1 MALTL
6 ALPFSDGMV
15 LQRLKPLVVWGGAE
29 AGQEV
34 TVSVQGREGTA
45 VADESGQWR
54 VTLEPLV
61 ASDAEELV
69 VRTTDEEIVV
79 HDVAVGEVW
88 IAAGQSNMEFW
99 MRFEKHLEEV
109 RPTCANPRIRTIEVP
124 KCSYPN
130 QMGDFDF
137 SHVGIWRKATEHDI
151 ERFSAIGYYF
161 AREIE
166 ADLGVPVGIVACNY
180 GGSKSL
186 TWMRPDHARVVE
198 PEQTA
203 AFEASLCGLPY
214 DQFVQYAKYNPKNDK
229 GYVTWSAWE
238 EFFLPTT
245 RTDEETRVFMEAEMA
260 SVAAAMAGLS
270 MGGDQGQGGPHP
282 GIMAQAK
289 HAPGALF
296 THMVSRIAGFTSR
309 GVLWYQGESDDEDMG
324 AQARYRRSLETI
336 ISDWRQAFDDPVLPF
351 LVVQLPGF
359 GSWFGLEAHDW
370 QTIRQ
375 CQQEVADGD
384 EHVWLCSIHDA
395 GDLLDIH
402 PKDKTAAGHRLAL
415 LARRYLY
422 GEDVL
427 ADALRLASATRDAL
441 RLTLVFDNAGEGL
454 SVQGDEIDALVL
466 TDEMGPV
473 SYTFEAEGDRL
484 ELVLGRQVQ
493 GRLDIAYCQRGF
505 YRANLFNS
513 AGIPAIPFAVTC

>member
-1 MALTL
+1 
-6 ALPFSDGMV
+6 MV

-34 TVSVQGREGTA
+34 TVSVQGREGTS
-45 VADESGQWR
+45 VADEFGQWR
-54 VTLEPLV
+54 VTLEPLA

-69 VRTTDEEIVV
+69 VRTADEEIVV
-79 HDVAVGEVW
+79 HDAAVGEVW

-124 KCSYPN
+124 KCSYPG
-130 QMGDFDF
+130 QLDDFDYSEAGF
-137 SHVGIWRKATEHDI
+137 WRKATPNDL

-161 AREIE
+161 AHEIE
-166 ADLGVPVGIVACNY
+166 ADLDVVVGIVACNY
-180 GGSKSL
+180 GGTKSL
-186 TWMRPDHARVVE
+186 AWMTPGHARVVE

-214 DQFVQYAKYNPKNDK
+214 DQFVQYAKYNPMNDK

-238 EFFLPTT
+238 EYFLPTT
-245 RTDEETRVFMEAEMA
+245 HTDEEVQAFMEVEMA
-260 SVAAAMAGLS
+260 SVAAAVAGLS
-270 MGGDQGQGGPHP
+270 IGGDSGHNDPHP
-282 GIMAQAK
+282 GLMAQAK

-324 AQARYRRSLETI
+324 AQARYRKSLETI
-336 ISDWRQAFDDPVLPF
+336 IADWRQAFDDPTLPF

-359 GSWFGLEAHDW
+359 GSWFGIEAHDW
-370 QTIRQ
+370 QTIRL
-375 CQQEVADGD
+375 CQQEVADTD
-384 EHVWLCSIHDA
+384 DHVWLCSIHDT
-395 GDLLDIH
+395 GDPLDIH

-415 LARRYLY
+415 LARRHLY

-427 ADALRLASATRDAL
+427 ADAPRLSSTTRDEL
-441 RLTLVFDNAGEGL
+441 WVTLAFDNAGEGL

-466 TDEMGPV
+466 TDEVGPV
-473 SYTFEAEGDRL
+473 SYTFKVEGDRL
-484 ELVLGRQVQ
+484 ILALEREVEGH
-493 GRLDIAYCQRGF
+493 LDIEYCQSGF